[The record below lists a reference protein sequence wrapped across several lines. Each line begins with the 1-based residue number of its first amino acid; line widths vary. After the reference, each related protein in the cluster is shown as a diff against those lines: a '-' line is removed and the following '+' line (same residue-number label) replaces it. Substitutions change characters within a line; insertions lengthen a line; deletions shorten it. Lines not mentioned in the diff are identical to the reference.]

1 MRLLVNILSANRWS
15 VSIVTLEVISLQ
27 SSVLDADAVPGFLVE
42 IMFSQLQPV
51 YCDLLDSLM
60 AQWKVLSLNFC
71 WCICDY
77 SLILC
82 KIASFAVN
90 GSFSG
95 AIDVHGQFVNI
106 AVYNLKAEMQA
117 AVWSIPSTADSSP
130 SDDNISSAP
139 ALELQTRID
148 SSSYGDVKRSAISFQ
163 WYSLV

>member
-1 MRLLVNILSANRWS
+1 
-15 VSIVTLEVISLQ
+15 
-27 SSVLDADAVPGFLVE
+27 
-42 IMFSQLQPV
+42 
-51 YCDLLDSLM
+51 
-60 AQWKVLSLNFC
+60 
-71 WCICDY
+71 
-77 SLILC
+77 
-82 KIASFAVN
+82 VN

-163 WYSLV
+163 